1 MAELSSDAGMSQ
13 PAITGLIDKL
23 EGHGLVNR
31 DRDSKDRRI
40 INIAITSKGE
50 SLFRRG
56 LRMHRQ
62 FVKSSLSALSDSEL
76 FQLTSMMKKLAEA
89 GSISSLRTR

>member
-1 MAELSSDAGMSQ
+1 MAKLSGDTGMSQ

-23 EGHGLVNR
+23 EGHGLVKR
-31 DRDSKDRRI
+31 DRDSKDRRM

-56 LRMHRQ
+56 LRMHTR
-62 FVKSSLSALSDSEL
+62 FVKGSLSALSDSDL
-76 FQLTSMMKKLAEA
+76 SKLTSMMKKLASAEN
-89 GSISSLRTR
+89 I